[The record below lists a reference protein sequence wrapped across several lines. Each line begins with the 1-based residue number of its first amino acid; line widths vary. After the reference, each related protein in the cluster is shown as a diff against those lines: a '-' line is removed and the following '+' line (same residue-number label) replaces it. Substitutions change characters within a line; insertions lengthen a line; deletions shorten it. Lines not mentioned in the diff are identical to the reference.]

1 MLLQVLLRALAE
13 SSSHVAHEGSPLQGR
28 EAQALLAVLGTWETA
43 VVSAGPGALSFPSR
57 GRVCWKALE
66 PAPPPLLWS
75 PGYKRR
81 G

>member
-1 MLLQVLLRALAE
+1 MSLLRAHHSRA
-13 SSSHVAHEGSPLQGR
+13 

-57 GRVCWKALE
+57 GRVCWKALG

-75 PGYKRR
+75 PGYKR